1 MMKKVLLI
9 ETTLVFIDRDDTGKC
24 IYRSIFFNRFNVKE

>member
-9 ETTLVFIDRDDTGKC
+9 ETTLFIDRDDTGKC